1 MLLGVALFGDSQD
14 RGLLGASLGFGHLLG
29 FPLLGLGLLGLGLLG
44 LGFWVLLLGLL
55 RVPRR
60 GGVGLL
66 DDSLPTQGVPRE
78 PRDDG
83 ILQLADLDAS
93 VLHSLRLKFLSQ
105 VQRTLESLL
114 GELAQPLEQP
124 LLSLVIVLRVDVIL
138 VKRAL
143 LTRPKVVDGADPP
156 LRALLTG
163 ANLLLPLSLFVLPA
177 LLILGGGF
185 LGFLR
190 LGHDRFIVVR
200 VAAEAVVRCFHGR
213 GVVLG
218 LGVREHGGFRLCDF
232 LLHLGQSLELGLRV
246 RPSLLHNRR
255 HARRLFLHPVL
266 LWRARNY
273 SAHFRPGRFL
283 LLIPLLLL
291 PLILGLLRV
300 PRMGGVGLLDDS

>member
-1 MLLGVALFGDSQD
+1 M
-14 RGLLGASLGFGHLLG
+14 
-29 FPLLGLGLLGLGLLG
+29 
-44 LGFWVLLLGLL
+44 
-55 RVPRR
+55 
-60 GGVGLL
+60 
-66 DDSLPTQGVPRE
+66 
-78 PRDDG
+78 
-83 ILQLADLDAS
+83 
-93 VLHSLRLKFLSQ
+93 
-105 VQRTLESLL
+105 
-114 GELAQPLEQP
+114 
-124 LLSLVIVLRVDVIL
+124 LRVDVIL
-138 VKRAL
+138 VERAL

-190 LGHDRFIVVR
+190 LGHDRFIVVG

-266 LWRARNY
+266 LWRAR
-273 SAHFRPGRFL
+273 RFL

-291 PLILGLLRV
+291 PLIAVLALESFNA
-300 PRMGGVGLLDDS
+300 PP